1 MAREFLKDKYQSN
14 NRMIDSI
21 EWDIA
26 TSFISKQTYA
36 TRKTMTKYSHQWM
49 LSNSKTI
56 DNQII
61 CPYCHQSEENFNHDH
76 FLTCN
81 DSEERKEARIQS
93 FRQLLTQLQTSIAL
107 PSTLIKGLK
116 TAYREHHQ
124 SNSQIPPTQQD
135 LIGWNQIIHGRISK
149 ELANTMTN
157 FYQTLI
163 QTGEQ
168 RFTGIRW
175 TKAVVKFILKTH
187 VYEWKYRCE
196 LNFQPKSIIHDNQH
210 MSFHKRFLLITVD
223 HFLTCNES
231 DERKEVR
238 IKSFQQLLT

>member
-21 EWDIA
+21 EWNIA

-36 TRKTMTKYSHQWM
+36 TRKTMTKYSHRWL

-61 CPYCHQSEENFNHDH
+61 CPYCHQSEENFNHDP

-81 DSEERKEARIQS
+81 DSDDRKEVRIQS
-93 FRQLLTQLQTSIAL
+93 FHQLLTQLQTPISFT
-107 PSTLIKGLK
+107 STLINGLK

-124 SNSQIPPTQQD
+124 SPSLLPPTQQD
-135 LIGWNQIIHGRISK
+135 IIGWNHFIRGRISK
-149 ELANTMTN
+149 ELTNTMTN
-157 FYQTLI
+157 FYRTSI
-163 QTGEQ
+163 QTKQ
-168 RFTGIRW
+168 RFTGIGW
-175 TKAVVKFILKTH
+175 TKSVVKFMLETH
-187 VYEWKYRCE
+187 VNEWKYRCE

-210 MSFHKRFLLITVD
+210 MSFHKRSLLITVD
-223 HFLTCNES
+223 HFLF
-231 DERKEVR
+231 KM
-238 IKSFQQLLT
+238 